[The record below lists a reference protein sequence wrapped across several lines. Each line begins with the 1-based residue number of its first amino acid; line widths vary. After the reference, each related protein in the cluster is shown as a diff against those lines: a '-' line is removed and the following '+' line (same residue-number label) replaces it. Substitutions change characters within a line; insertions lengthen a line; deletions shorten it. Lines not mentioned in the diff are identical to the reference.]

1 MSTCDDKGVNEH
13 IMSTTT
19 ISSDD
24 GRYDIIYNDDYSG
37 YAHLVEYQ
45 GFAPRT
51 VVSRTSIPFELLAKL
66 MDGMLFNISSTN
78 LIPKEPAKQEFIS
91 PVV

>member
-1 MSTCDDKGVNEH
+1 MNTYDDKDDKGVSEH

-19 ISSDD
+19 ISSED
-24 GRYDIIYNDDYSG
+24 GRYDIIHNNDYTG

-66 MDGMLFNISSTN
+66 MDGMLFSVPEGST
-78 LIPKEPAKQEFIS
+78 IMKEPSKQS
-91 PVV
+91 LNT